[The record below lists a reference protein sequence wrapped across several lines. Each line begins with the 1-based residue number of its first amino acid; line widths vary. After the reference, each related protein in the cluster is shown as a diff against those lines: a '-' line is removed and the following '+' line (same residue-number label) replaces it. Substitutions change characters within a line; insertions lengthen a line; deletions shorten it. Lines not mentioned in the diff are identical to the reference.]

1 MKFEEVLSSIPNI
14 RNLESNNFFLIAG
27 PCAVESEEI
36 CMQTAEELVRIT
48 NKFSIPYIFKASY
61 KKANRSRLDSFTG
74 IGDEKALTILSKVKK
89 HLGVPV
95 LTDIHSVDEANLAAE
110 FVDVLQI
117 PAFLSRQTD
126 LLVAAAKTNKVIN
139 IKKGQFLSPGAMKF
153 AAQKVIDSGNEK
165 IILTDRGTMFGY
177 SDIIVDYRG
186 LIEMQQFGFPVVLDI
201 THSLQQP
208 NQASGI
214 TGGRPQL
221 IETIARAGIAVGVDG
236 IFAETHPD
244 PSSALSDGENMIP
257 LNDIENLV
265 KNLATLRNA
274 ISSL

>member
-1 MKFEEVLSSIPNI
+1 MKIKEVLSSIPNI

-48 NKFSIPYIFKASY
+48 NKFSVPYIFKASY

-74 IGDEKALTILSKVKK
+74 IGDKKALNILSKVKK
-89 HLGVPV
+89 YFEVPV
-95 LTDIHSVDEANLAAE
+95 LTDIHSVDEASMAAKY
-110 FVDVLQI
+110 VDVLQI
-117 PAFLSRQTD
+117 PAFLCRQTD
-126 LLVAAAKTNKVIN
+126 LIVAAAKTNKVIN

-153 AAQKVIDSGNEK
+153 GVQKAIKSGNEK
-165 IILTDRGTMFGY
+165 IILTDRGSMFGY

-186 LIEMQQFGFPVVLDI
+186 LIEMQQLGFPVVLDI

-208 NQASGI
+208 NQVSGI
-214 TGGRPQL
+214 TGGKPQM
-221 IETIARAGIAVGVDG
+221 IETIARAGIAVGIDG

-244 PSSALSDGENMIP
+244 PPNALSDGENMIP
-257 LNDIENLV
+257 LNDFENLIKKLV
-265 KNLATLRNA
+265 ALRSTVNTL
-274 ISSL
+274 

>member
-1 MKFEEVLSSIPNI
+1 MKFEEVLPSIPNI

-74 IGDEKALTILSKVKK
+74 IGDEKALKILSKVKK
-89 HLGVPV
+89 HFGVPV

-153 AAQKVIDSGNEK
+153 AAQKAIDSGNEK

-214 TGGRPQL
+214 TGGKPKL
-221 IETIARAGIAVGVDG
+221 IETIARAGIAVGADG

-257 LNDIENLV
+257 LNDFENLV
-265 KNLATLRNA
+265 KNLATLRKA
-274 ISSL
+274 INSF

>member
-1 MKFEEVLSSIPNI
+1 MKIKEVLSSIPNI

-48 NKFSIPYIFKASY
+48 KKFSVPYIFKASY

-74 IGDEKALTILSKVKK
+74 IGDKKALNILSKVKK
-89 HLGVPV
+89 YFEVPV
-95 LTDIHSVDEANLAAE
+95 LTDIHSVDEASMAAKY
-110 FVDVLQI
+110 VDVLQI
-117 PAFLSRQTD
+117 PAFLCRQTD
-126 LLVAAAKTNKVIN
+126 LIVAAAKTNKVIN

-153 AAQKVIDSGNEK
+153 GTQKAIKSGNEK
-165 IILTDRGTMFGY
+165 IILTDRGSMFGY

-186 LIEMQQFGFPVVLDI
+186 LIEMQQIGFPVVLDI

-208 NQASGI
+208 NQVSGI
-214 TGGRPQL
+214 TGGKPKM
-221 IETIARAGIAVGVDG
+221 IETIARAGIAVGIDG

-244 PSSALSDGENMIP
+244 PPNALSDGENMIP
-257 LNDIENLV
+257 LNDFENLIKKLV
-265 KNLATLRNA
+265 ALRSTVNTL
-274 ISSL
+274 